1 VLPGHKAVL
10 RKTERELPI
19 LFHKSHRA
27 VPTMLPPKIP
37 GSWQLLMMWFD
48 AAIRVYID
56 VIDVY
61 LMQQAAEFAKLQKDL
76 RQRDPMFYQKL
87 ADARRQRQT
96 TQA

>member
-1 VLPGHKAVL
+1 MTSPAV
-10 RKTERELPI
+10 
-19 LFHKSHRA
+19 S
-27 VPTMLPPKIP
+27 
-37 GSWQLLMMWFD
+37 LLVMWFD

-61 LMQQAAEFAKLQKDL
+61 RMQQAAEFAKLQKDL

>member
-1 VLPGHKAVL
+1 MFVSAL
-10 RKTERELPI
+10 
-19 LFHKSHRA
+19 
-27 VPTMLPPKIP
+27 VPT
-37 GSWQLLMMWFD
+37 QLTSPAVSLLVMWFD

-96 TQA
+96 TPA

>member
-1 VLPGHKAVL
+1 MDENADSPVFQACAERKSCVLQTSPSV
-10 RKTERELPI
+10 
-19 LFHKSHRA
+19 S
-27 VPTMLPPKIP
+27 
-37 GSWQLLMMWFD
+37 LLVMWFD

-61 LMQQAAEFAKLQKDL
+61 RMPQAAEFAKLQNDL

-96 TQA
+96 THA

>member
-1 VLPGHKAVL
+1 
-10 RKTERELPI
+10 
-19 LFHKSHRA
+19 
-27 VPTMLPPKIP
+27 
-37 GSWQLLMMWFD
+37 MWFD

-61 LMQQAAEFAKLQKDL
+61 LMQQEAEFAKKDL

>member
-1 VLPGHKAVL
+1 MGSFSDNV
-10 RKTERELPI
+10 
-19 LFHKSHRA
+19 
-27 VPTMLPPKIP
+27 
-37 GSWQLLMMWFD
+37 GSWPLLVMWFD